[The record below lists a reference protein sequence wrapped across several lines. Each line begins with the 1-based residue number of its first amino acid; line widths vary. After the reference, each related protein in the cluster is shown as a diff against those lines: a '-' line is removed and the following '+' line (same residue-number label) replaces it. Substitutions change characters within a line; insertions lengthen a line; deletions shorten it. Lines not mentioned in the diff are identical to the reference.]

1 LFEIAQKVPTIYTGD
16 VVLTSLKKIV
26 ACNKNYNTF
35 IQLFWSFLVK
45 SCCGNYCTGLNNII
59 TPPPPPLLRLGLI
72 PPDEPKVKMSNLM
85 RVLGNEQVLD
95 PTKVEAHV
103 RAQMAK

>member
-1 LFEIAQKVPTIYTGD
+1 MC
-16 VVLTSLKKIV
+16 VLEEYSKI
-26 ACNKNYNTF
+26 N
-35 IQLFWSFLVK
+35 IQLIMLM
-45 SCCGNYCTGLNNII
+45 
-59 TPPPPPLLRLGLI
+59 LRLGLI

-95 PTKVEAHV
+95 PTKVEAQV